1 MSAISTRQR
10 RAAAEAAYKRF
21 AKQNLGEAGLCLAGQ
36 NQIRGSHW
44 AGAQWER
51 WRQFSMSCKAD
62 TSPYK
67 HLIPTE
73 SEELRVEREDRR
85 EELWCPAEPDDLDRP
100 PPAAHQLLSPNFYLF
115 YAMGLKPT
123 ASKQAMASSVD
134 RKSRKALAASGLAL
148 FFMTAAG

>member
-51 WRQFSMSCKAD
+51 WRRFSMSCKAD

-67 HLIPTE
+67 HLIPVE
-73 SEELRVEREDRR
+73 SEEWRVKIGDRSFGVRRSRTIWTGRLRRHINFYLR
-85 EELWCPAEPDDLDRP
+85 
-100 PPAAHQLLSPNFYLF
+100 SPNSYLF